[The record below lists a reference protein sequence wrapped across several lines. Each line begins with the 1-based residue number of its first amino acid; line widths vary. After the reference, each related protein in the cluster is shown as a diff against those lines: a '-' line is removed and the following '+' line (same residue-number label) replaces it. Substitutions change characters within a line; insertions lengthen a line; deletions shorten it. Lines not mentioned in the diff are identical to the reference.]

1 MPVDRGMR
9 LFGMRNRKACCKRR
23 SSGQALIETALLMP
37 FMLALIF
44 NAVNFGWFFYVALN
58 ISSGSRS
65 GDLYAMLGS
74 QTPVDPSGIHT
85 GEYAPPGAGGTLTGC
100 IGTADCTVQ
109 AVMYQDMNGSLP
121 FAASS
126 ATVKVCSSSVGL
138 TVTGGQTLAQ
148 CKVFTSAT
156 DAGTVTGTAPVDPE
170 QATTGYKLHEVDVTY
185 TFTPL
190 IPGRVFG
197 AVLLALPVCNSAGTS
212 CTLHKAVYMR
222 AMGS

>member
-1 MPVDRGMR
+1 MC
-9 LFGMRNRKACCKRR
+9 NRKAWWKKR

-58 ISSGSRS
+58 ISAGSRS
-65 GDLYAMLGS
+65 GNLYAMLGDK
-74 QTPVDPSGIHT
+74 TPVDPTGIHS
-85 GEYAPPGAGGTLTGC
+85 GEYAPPGAGGSTTGC
-100 IGTADCTVQ
+100 IANGGSTPDCTVQ
-109 AVMYQDMNGSLP
+109 AVMYQDMKGSLP
-121 FAASS
+121 FAATNAS
-126 ATVKVCSSSVGL
+126 VKVCSSSVGL
-138 TVTGGQTLAQ
+138 TVAGGQTLAQ

-156 DAGTVTGTAPVDPE
+156 DTGTVAGTAPVDPE
-170 QATTGYKLHEVDVTY
+170 QTASTGFKLHEVDVTY

-197 AVLLALPVCNSAGTS
+197 AVLLAIPVCNSAGTS

>member
-1 MPVDRGMR
+1 
-9 LFGMRNRKACCKRR
+9 
-23 SSGQALIETALLMP
+23 
-37 FMLALIF
+37 
-44 NAVNFGWFFYVALN
+44 LN
-58 ISSGSRS
+58 ISSGTRS

-85 GEYAPPGAGGTLTGC
+85 GEYAPPGAGGDTTGC
-100 IGTADCTVQ
+100 VTTGGSTPDCTVQ
-109 AVMYQDMNGSLP
+109 AVMYQDMKGSLP
-121 FAASS
+121 SAASS
-126 ATVKVCSSSVGL
+126 ASVKVCSSSVGL

-148 CKVFTSAT
+148 CKIFTSAT

-170 QATTGYKLHEVDVTY
+170 QATTGFKLHEVDITY

-197 AVLLALPVCNSAGTS
+197 AILLALPVCNSAGTS
-212 CTLHKAVYMR
+212 CTLHKSVYMR

>member
-1 MPVDRGMR
+1 MLIFFRSFSNEKNAKIRYSERSPKDSPLLPVDRGMR
-9 LFGMRNRKACCKRR
+9 LFGMRNRKAWWKRR
-23 SSGQALIETALLMP
+23 SSGQELIETALLMP

-109 AVMYQDMNGSLP
+109 AVM
-121 FAASS
+121 
-126 ATVKVCSSSVGL
+126 
-138 TVTGGQTLAQ
+138 
-148 CKVFTSAT
+148 
-156 DAGTVTGTAPVDPE
+156 
-170 QATTGYKLHEVDVTY
+170 
-185 TFTPL
+185 
-190 IPGRVFG
+190 
-197 AVLLALPVCNSAGTS
+197 
-212 CTLHKAVYMR
+212 
-222 AMGS
+222 